1 MHKKIIGILVCML
14 LFSIAVLPATS
25 KPILESEN
33 IDVCIGETEVRGFYF
48 CKIDFSGKGE
58 TFQEGAVVTFNL
70 IEGEG
75 TIFAL
80 YSFALD
86 NDGIAR
92 RYFFKSH
99 EITSPAAG
107 FFSLF
112 KGTVE
117 YDPETEIVEIHGS
130 AIFGVSG
137 PSNE

>member
-1 MHKKIIGILVCML
+1 MRKVIGILVCML

-33 IDVCIGETEVRGFYF
+33 VDECIGETEVRVFYF
-48 CKIDFSGKGE
+48 CEIDFIGKGE
-58 TFQEGAVVTFNL
+58 AFHDGALVTFDL

-80 YSFALD
+80 FSHAIDYD
-86 NDGIAR
+86 DIVR
-92 RYFFKSH
+92 PYFLKSQ
-99 EITSPAAG
+99 EITNPVAG

-117 YDPETEIVEIHGS
+117 YDSETETVEIHGS
-130 AIFGVSG
+130 ALIGVSG
-137 PSNE
+137 PPNE